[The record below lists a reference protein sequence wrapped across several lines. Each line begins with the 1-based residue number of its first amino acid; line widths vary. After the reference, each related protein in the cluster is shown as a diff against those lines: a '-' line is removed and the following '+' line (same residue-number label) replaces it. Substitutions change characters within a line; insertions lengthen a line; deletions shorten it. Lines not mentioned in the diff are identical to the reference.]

1 MLGLGGV
8 GGMEGREGES
18 YGVVPSGKGGG
29 PEISFHYGIL
39 RIQNGE
45 GTYGKIWKLK

>member
-1 MLGLGGV
+1 
-8 GGMEGREGES
+8 MEGREGES